1 MADNGNNGPAP
12 SSPALEIVTKEALSS
27 CLLECFAS
35 PTFANFVV
43 AAINPYLDKI
53 NLQMNKNSEAVT
65 NHTQEIANMKQK
77 LEDQNLKIKS
87 LEKKVTSK
95 EKADKLSILKITGL
109 KNSETDAIHTLLQ
122 LAKEKLE
129 VPLQRDDFT
138 IRLIRPGTSKIP
150 LIHAVQLHSLW
161 KRKQIYQARSK
172 LKDTSI
178 YLAENLTRQQQNIF
192 YQCRKLRKSRVITST
207 WTYDCTIYIR
217 TRDGVQHAVETEEDL
232 KRLNLQREDT
242 PFATPQASPAPSVS
256 VVPGGSSEVSVHGAS
271 SLQLFTQSEITATQG
286 FEVSTADSGS
296 EDSTDE
302 PPEQDLP
309 PEQLRRTE
317 PGHHRKNQI
326 NHNG

>member
-1 MADNGNNGPAP
+1 MIERVNR
-12 SSPALEIVTKEALSS
+12 E
-27 CLLECFAS
+27 
-35 PTFANFVV
+35 
-43 AAINPYLDKI
+43 
-53 NLQMNKNSEAVT
+53 
-65 NHTQEIANMKQK
+65 
-77 LEDQNLKIKS
+77 
-87 LEKKVTSK
+87 
-95 EKADKLSILKITGL
+95 SILFFK
-109 KNSETDAIHTLLQ
+109 
-122 LAKEKLE
+122 
-129 VPLQRDDFT
+129 P
-138 IRLIRPGTSKIP
+138 IP
-150 LIHAVQLHSLW
+150 N
-161 KRKQIYQARSK
+161 
-172 LKDTSI
+172 T
-178 YLAENLTRQQQNIF
+178 N
-192 YQCRKLRKSRVITST
+192 
-207 WTYDCTIYIR
+207 IR

-286 FEVSTADSGS
+286 FEVSTDSGS